1 MNPNFSPTLLSRLE
15 DAALNASAPPQ
26 QRWIDGWLV
35 RYCPGKAKRARSIQ
49 AVADGCLPLA
59 ERIAACDAL
68 FREAGLPLIVR
79 VTPFTRPAGLGA
91 ELQCLGYHRK
101 DDSRVMVCTE
111 LPAVMPA
118 LPAGLQFQRLPHA
131 EFAEVV
137 GALRD
142 TPADQRAAHAERL
155 TQSPAPYQ
163 GWVLRQTGSGLVVA
177 CGQIASEAD
186 MVGLYDVFTH
196 PQHRGQKLAGL
207 LCTALLVRAREQGAR
222 VAYLQV
228 DAANAPA
235 ITVYQ
240 RMGFVDAYGYHY
252 LSPDPD
258 AQ

>member
-1 MNPNFSPTLLSRLE
+1 MNPSFSPTLLSRLE

-26 QRWIDGWLV
+26 QRWVDGWLV

-49 AVADGCLPLA
+49 AVADGCLSLA
-59 ERIAACDAL
+59 ERLAACEAL
-68 FREAGLPLIVR
+68 FREVGLPLIVR
-79 VTPFTRPAGLGA
+79 VTPFTQPAGLDA
-91 ELQCLGYHRK
+91 ELQRLGYHRQ
-101 DDSRVMVCTE
+101 DDTRVMVCTE
-111 LPAVMPA
+111 LPSTMPG
-118 LPAGLQFQRLPHA
+118 LPPGLRFERLPHVD
-131 EFAEVV
+131 FAEVV

-155 TQSPAPYQ
+155 IQSPAPYQ
-163 GWVLRQTGSGLVVA
+163 GWVLRRDSDGLVVA
-177 CGQIASEAD
+177 CGQSASEAD

-196 PQHRGQKLAGL
+196 PQHRGQKLAGA
-207 LCTALLVRAREQGAR
+207 LCNALLVKARAQGAR

-252 LSPDPD
+252 LTQD
-258 AQ
+258 ADAH